1 MRGWEVW
8 GSVAPE
14 AHVEVDFGAW
24 DCRFLR
30 AETQAAGA
38 KAPPSERLLGWGRRL
53 EDWTG
58 VRGWPER
65 APKVV
70 WPQEGALRPPV

>member
-38 KAPPSERLLGWGRRL
+38 KAPPSERLLGWGRWRTRL
-53 EDWTG
+53 GFEG
-58 VRGWPER
+58 GPRRG
-65 APKVV
+65 
-70 WPQEGALRPPV
+70 L